1 MKDIFDAIMQA
12 IIQGL
17 TEFLPI
23 SSSGHLK
30 LYQHLT
36 NQSAE
41 EGTFMLVV
49 LHLGTLL
56 AVIIAF
62 KDTVWA
68 LFKELFSTLKAIF
81 TGKFSF
87 KEMNPERRML
97 VMLFISC
104 LVLIPFYVLN
114 KITGIFEVENLI
126 ILGICFLY
134 TSGILYLSDK
144 KKDTNKT
151 IGDITTKD
159 ALTVGLFQCIAL
171 FPGISRSGS
180 TISGGLFRGFDRE
193 TAVRYSFVLGI
204 PAILGG
210 CVSELSD
217 ALNGE
222 IDVKILPT
230 IIGFVVAAVVGLL
243 AIKMVKM
250 LIKSDNFKVFSI
262 YTLIIGVLT
271 VICGIIELISGQ
283 QIFELIAK

>member
-1 MKDIFDAIMQA
+1 MKDIFDAIVQA

-17 TEFLPI
+17 TEFLPV

-68 LFKELFSTLKAIF
+68 LFKELFATLKAIF

-104 LVLIPFYVLN
+104 LVLIPFYILN
-114 KITGIFEVENLI
+114 KITGIFEIENLI

-151 IGDITTKD
+151 IGDITVKD

-230 IIGFVVAAVVGLL
+230 IIGFVAAAVVGLL

-250 LIKSDNFKVFSI
+250 LIKSDNFKIFSI

>member
-1 MKDIFDAIMQA
+1 MKDIIDAIVQA

-17 TEFLPI
+17 TEFLPV

-36 NQSAE
+36 NQTPE

-62 KDTVWA
+62 RDTVWA
-68 LFKELFSTLKAIF
+68 LCKELVSTLKAIF
-81 TGKFSF
+81 TGKFSL
-87 KEMNPERRML
+87 KDMSPERRML

-151 IGDITTKD
+151 IGDITVKD

-217 ALNGE
+217 AMNGE
-222 IDVKILPT
+222 IDVQILPT
-230 IIGFVVAAVVGLL
+230 IIGFIAAAIVGLL
-243 AIKMVKM
+243 AIKMVNM

-262 YTLIIGVLT
+262 YTLIIGILT
-271 VICGIIELISGQ
+271 IVCGVVEIVSGQ
-283 QIFELIAK
+283 QIYELIAK

>member
-1 MKDIFDAIMQA
+1 MKDIIDAIVQA

-17 TEFLPI
+17 TEFLPV

-36 NQSAE
+36 NQTPE

-62 KDTVWA
+62 RDTVWA
-68 LFKELFSTLKAIF
+68 LCKELVSTLKAIF
-81 TGKFSF
+81 TGKFSL
-87 KEMNPERRML
+87 KDMTPERRML

-151 IGDITTKD
+151 IGDITVKD

-210 CVSELSD
+210 CVSELAD
-217 ALNGE
+217 AMNGE
-222 IDVKILPT
+222 IDVQILPA
-230 IIGFVVAAVVGLL
+230 IIGFVAAAIVGLL
-243 AIKMVKM
+243 AIKMVNM

-262 YTLIIGVLT
+262 YTLVIGILT
-271 VICGIIELISGQ
+271 IVCGVVGIVSGQ
-283 QIFELIAK
+283 QIYELIAK

>member
-1 MKDIFDAIMQA
+1 MKDIFDAIVQA

-17 TEFLPI
+17 TEFLPV

-104 LVLIPFYVLN
+104 LVLIPFYILN
-114 KITGIFEVENLI
+114 KLTGIFEVENLI

-222 IDVKILPT
+222 IDIKILPT
-230 IIGFVVAAVVGLL
+230 IIGFVAAAVVGLL

-271 VICGIIELISGQ
+271 VICGIIELVSGQ
-283 QIFELIAK
+283 QIYELISK